1 MSLTAMARK
10 VYRNHGDNAIWVQPC
25 SGRASSAMVFH
36 DLGENCV
43 MYWIITLR
51 IGLLFRFPSTHVTL
65 IDSPLLT
72 MKWMS
77 TSVGGPGGPENEQQR
92 YAIQTLIR
100 ARALLSSNSYE
111 ILPTEVRDRELLA
124 QRIPGPYNRWSL
136 ETKIFFAK

>member
-10 VYRNHGDNAIWVQPC
+10 VYRNHGDSAIWVQPC
-25 SGRASSAMVFH
+25 SGRACSAMVCH

-43 MYWIITLR
+43 MYWIRTLR

-65 IDSPLLT
+65 IDSPCVV
-72 MKWMS
+72 KWML
-77 TSVGGPGGPENEQQR
+77 TSVGGPGGPENKQQR

-100 ARALLSSNSYE
+100 ARALLSSNSYQ
-111 ILPTEVRDRELLA
+111 ILPIEVRDRELLT

-136 ETKIFFAK
+136 ETEIFLAK

>member
-10 VYRNHGDNAIWVQPC
+10 VYRNHGDSAIWVQPC
-25 SGRASSAMVFH
+25 SGRVSSAMVCH

-51 IGLLFRFPSTHVTL
+51 IGLLFCFPSTHVTL

-77 TSVGGPGGPENEQQR
+77 TSVGGPGGPEKEQQR

-111 ILPTEVRDRELLA
+111 ILSIEVRDRELPRL
-124 QRIPGPYNRWSL
+124 PGPYNRWSL